1 MRRFTDFL
9 SSEIGRIAVSIPIF
23 ACALILDALSFE
35 IFAIVLYCV
44 TLIFCGFSVFAD
56 AIRGI
61 LRRDLL
67 DEKFLMSISSI
78 GAMIIGEYAEGV
90 AVMLFFLVG
99 EYAEHRAVY
108 NSRKRIKAL
117 MDICPDE
124 ATVIRGGI
132 EVEVDAEEVEV
143 GETVIVR
150 AGQRIPVDATVISGF
165 ADVDTSALTGESLP
179 VSVNVGCEVS
189 GGAVVLNG
197 VITCEAIRASEV
209 SAASRILSLVE
220 DASEHKA
227 PEESFITSFSH
238 YYTPIVVIL
247 AIIMALFPPI
257 FGIMLWRE
265 SVYRALTFLVVSCP
279 CALVISVPMA
289 FFGGIGRAASSGIL
303 FKGGDKF
310 ASIANVKTVAFDKTG
325 TLTTGKLTVKDVI
338 SIGVERDKLLAYAA
352 SVESGS
358 IHPIAEA
365 IRSSVDNPPV
375 AVDYTELAGK
385 GSVAYVEG
393 ERIAVGNAA
402 LMQAEGIDKE
412 LLSQY
417 EGASVYV
424 SRTGALI
431 GAITLLDSIRD
442 EAEEAINALKRLGV
456 KRTVMLSGDKRE
468 KAEAVGGKLAL
479 DEVYAELL
487 PEEKYS
493 RLEELIKA
501 GKTMYVGDGIND
513 APSLALADAGVAMG
527 GIGSDSAIESAD
539 LVITSDNLSRLP
551 FAIKLA
557 RQVLRI
563 AKENII
569 FAIGI
574 KALVLILSAF
584 GFANMWLAVFADVG
598 VAVLA
603 ILNSMRTLIG
613 KER

>member
-1 MRRFTDFL
+1 MKKITEFL
-9 SSEIGRIAVSIPIF
+9 QTELGRIAVSIPIF
-23 ACALILDALSFE
+23 VGAFILDVLFFE

-44 TLIFCGFSVFAD
+44 TLLVCGFSVFAD
-56 AIRGI
+56 AVRGI

-108 NSRKRIKAL
+108 KSRNRIKAL

-124 ATVIRGGI
+124 ATVIRGGT
-132 EVEVDAEEVEV
+132 EVEVDADEVEV
-143 GETVIVR
+143 GEVVIVR

-179 VSVNVGCEVS
+179 VSVNAGCEVS

-197 VITCEAIRASEV
+197 VITCEAIRVAEV

-247 AIIMALFPPI
+247 AIIMAVFPPI
-257 FGIMLWRE
+257 FGIMLWRD

-310 ASIANVKTVAFDKTG
+310 ASVAKVKTVAFDKTG
-325 TLTTGKLTVKDVI
+325 TLTTGKLTVKGVI
-338 SIGVERDKLLAYAA
+338 PIGVERDKLLAYAA
-352 SVESGS
+352 GVESGS

-365 IRSSVDNPPV
+365 IRATVDTPLPSSG
-375 AVDYTELAGK
+375 YTELAGR

-393 ERIAVGNAA
+393 KRIAVGNSA
-402 LMQAEGIDKE
+402 LMEMEGIDKSQ
-412 LLSQY
+412 LSQY
-417 EGASVYV
+417 GGASVYV
-424 SRTGALI
+424 SRGDELI
-431 GAITLLDSIRD
+431 GAITLSDGVRD
-442 EAEEAINALKRLGV
+442 EAESAIDALKRLGIN
-456 KRTVMLSGDKRE
+456 RTVILSGDKTE
-468 KAEAVGGKLAL
+468 KAEAVGSRLKI

-493 RLEELIKA
+493 RLEELIKT

-527 GIGSDSAIESAD
+527 GIGADSAIESAD

-557 RQVLRI
+557 RRVLRI

-613 KER
+613 KEK